1 MLIFTLFLMIFT
13 GTGRKHSS
21 TYLYTQN
28 KFNWGVSDYTNYM
41 SFYVGMAIIRT
52 FITTPVYCYGLK
64 LHDCML
70 AATGL
75 IMSIANNC
83 IVGTATQSWMMYY
96 AAAITVIGS
105 LDSTPIRSLISKMV
119 DPTEFG
125 KVFTFAAT
133 ASAIAGLLT
142 ESVYQEIYYS
152 TISTQPGTVFIV
164 AAGMLSISVMMLFCL
179 YSRIVKF
186 ERKHGT
192 LTGKLHPIE

>member
-1 MLIFTLFLMIFT
+1 
-13 GTGRKHSS
+13 
-21 TYLYTQN
+21 
-28 KFNWGVSDYTNYM
+28 
-41 SFYVGMAIIRT
+41 
-52 FITTPVYCYGLK
+52 
-64 LHDCML
+64 
-70 AATGL
+70 
-75 IMSIANNC
+75 
-83 IVGTATQSWMMYY
+83 MYY

-152 TISTQPGTVFIV
+152 TISSQPGTVFLV

>member
-13 GTGRKHSS
+13 GTGRNHSS
-21 TYLYTQN
+21 TYLYTQT

-52 FITTPVYCYGLK
+52 FVTTPLYCYGLK

-70 AATGL
+70 GATGL
-75 IMSIANNC
+75 TMSIASNAV
-83 IVGTATQSWMMYY
+83 IGTATQAWMMYY
-96 AAAITVIGS
+96 AASIKVIGS
-105 LDSTPIRSLISKMV
+105 LDSTPMRSLMSKMV

-133 ASAIAGLLT
+133 ASALAGLLT
-142 ESVYQEIYYS
+142 ESGYQEIYYS
-152 TISTQPGTVFIV
+152 TISSQPGTVFLV
-164 AAGMLSISVMMLFCL
+164 AAGMLSLALVMQFCL

-186 ERKHGT
+186 ERKHGP
-192 LTGKLHPIE
+192 LTGRLQ